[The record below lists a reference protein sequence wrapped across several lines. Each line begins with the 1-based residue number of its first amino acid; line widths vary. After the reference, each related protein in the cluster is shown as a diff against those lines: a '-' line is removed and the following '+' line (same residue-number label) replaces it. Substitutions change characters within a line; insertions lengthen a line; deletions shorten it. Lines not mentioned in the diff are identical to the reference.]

1 MQISDIRLNGD
12 MKETVLYEDPLF
24 NHSFYCVEY
33 DTYFPGEVP
42 WHWHDEIELISIVA
56 GSALYK
62 TGRQEYIL
70 HAGDAIFLNTG
81 FLHLLR
87 PLEAG
92 TISHAHLFGRTLLS
106 GTVGNSIDIRYLT
119 PVLTQKQ
126 VEALPLYHTNAAARP
141 VLALLQQ
148 ADTLCE
154 QQEPFFELRLRRVL
168 STIWEWIYTQV
179 QQQLQHSK
187 TPSGTNDA
195 DLKAILLYIQQHYAE
210 DLQVA
215 DLAAV
220 INVSD
225 RECYRLFQTQMDIS
239 PIAFLQQYRL
249 RHAQA
254 LLLNSNCSITEI
266 AMNTGFHSSSYF
278 GKVFRRAT
286 GMTPLE
292 YRKHQHA

>member
-1 MQISDIRLNGD
+1 M
-12 MKETVLYEDPLF
+12 
-24 NHSFYCVEY
+24 
-33 DTYFPGEVP
+33 
-42 WHWHDEIELISIVA
+42 
-56 GSALYK
+56 
-62 TGRQEYIL
+62 
-70 HAGDAIFLNTG
+70 
-81 FLHLLR
+81 
-87 PLEAG
+87 
-92 TISHAHLFGRTLLS
+92 
-106 GTVGNSIDIRYLT
+106 
-119 PVLTQKQ
+119 
-126 VEALPLYHTNAAARP
+126 
-141 VLALLQQ
+141 
-148 ADTLCE
+148 
-154 QQEPFFELRLRRVL
+154 
-168 STIWEWIYTQV
+168 
-179 QQQLQHSK
+179 
-187 TPSGTNDA
+187 
-195 DLKAILLYIQQHYAE
+195 
-210 DLQVA
+210 QVA

>member
-12 MKETVLYEDPLF
+12 MKETILYEDPLF
-24 NHSFYCVEY
+24 NHSYYCVEY
-33 DTYFPGEVP
+33 DSYFQGEVP
-42 WHWHDEIELISIVA
+42 WHWHDEIELISIIS
-56 GSALYK
+56 GTALYK

-70 HAGDAIFLNTG
+70 HTGDAIFLNSG

-87 PLEAG
+87 PLETG
-92 TISHAHLFGRTLLS
+92 TISHAHLFDRTLLS
-106 GTVGNSIDIRYLT
+106 GTVGSSVDMRYLT
-119 PVLTQKQ
+119 PVLAQKQ
-126 VEALPLYHTNAAARP
+126 VEALPLYHTDTSAQP
-141 VLALLQQ
+141 ILALLRQ
-148 ADTLCE
+148 ADDLCE
-154 QQEPFFELRLRRVL
+154 QKDTFFELRLQRVL

-179 QQQLQHSK
+179 QQQVQQTK
-187 TPSGTNDA
+187 TSPSTNDA
-195 DLKAILLYIQQHYAE
+195 DVKAILLYIQQHYAE
-210 DLQVA
+210 DLQVS

-225 RECYRLFQTQMDIS
+225 RECYRLFQSQMDIS

-254 LLLNSNCSITEI
+254 LLLNSNWSITEI

-278 GKVFRRAT
+278 GKVFRHAT

-292 YRKHQHA
+292 FRKHQQS